1 MNPATGI
8 PMNAAKPVVVVT
20 SDEPWSDV
28 WHTQIHFANQ
38 LSNTFNVL
46 FIGPPL
52 KWTLTGLLRPPAIKE
67 ISSSLMVFNYWNPIP
82 SVFQSFSVW
91 VNDLLNQILLDRF
104 CASKSWRNKKIV
116 WHFDRYRSVRV
127 WRRHRNVKH
136 LYHVIDPVADLNY
149 DRYLSATS
157 DLVVVVSKR
166 YLNHYQSLNKNLLYQ
181 GQGFDASLMAT
192 PPVDKSLYHEG
203 SVLLLG
209 TMLDDVDYELL
220 ISLAAR
226 FPDRKLVLIGPDR
239 ISNNARRVLFDRLLS
254 LSNVIWTGPLPPEK
268 HLAYVWSASVC
279 VIAYEVSGKSFPT
292 RAVFGTPLKVMTYLG
307 CLKPVVTTIDCEI
320 PELNNV
326 AIFEERD
333 AVSFIDRVDACLHNR
348 NHIDKQQVISY
359 LHRNTYP
366 VIIDRIINAMDMP
379 TENGN

>member
-1 MNPATGI
+1 MSPATGI

-52 KWTLTGLLRPPAIKE
+52 KWTLSGLLRPPAIKE

-91 VNDLLNQILLDRF
+91 VNDLLNQILLDRC

-116 WHFDRYRSVRV
+116 WHFDRYRSVRL
-127 WRRHRNVKH
+127 WRWHRNVKH

-149 DRYLSATS
+149 DRYLSASS

-220 ISLAAR
+220 IDVATR

-239 ISNNARRVLFDRLLS
+239 ISNNARRILFDRLLS
-254 LSNVIWTGPLPPEK
+254 FSNVIWTGPLPPEK

-366 VIIDRIINAMDMP
+366 VIIDRIINAMDTP
-379 TENGN
+379 KENGN